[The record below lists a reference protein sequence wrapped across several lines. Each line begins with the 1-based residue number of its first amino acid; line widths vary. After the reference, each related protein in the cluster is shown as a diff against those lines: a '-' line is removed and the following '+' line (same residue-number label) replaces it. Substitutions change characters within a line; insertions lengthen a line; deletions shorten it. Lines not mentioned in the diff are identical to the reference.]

1 MWTRRASTLIELSEC
16 EGGFRGQ
23 QVHGVILASAIPRK
37 RGHWVQGVLG
47 AHIMRDLV
55 RLLAYGISN
64 ASNMDSFS
72 IILFAIASC
81 KRARYTGPRANAN
94 LMLYYARIMLLT
106 WCRNGRQ
113 SLQDLGR
120 CSYLLVSEKFRDGQ
134 DNFTS
139 SRPSPGQ
146 QRQ

>member
-47 AHIMRDLV
+47 AHMMRDLV
-55 RLLAYGISN
+55 RLLACGVSN
-64 ASNMDSFS
+64 ASNMDSFL
-72 IILFAIASC
+72 INLFAISSC
-81 KRARYTGPRANAN
+81 KRARYTGSWAYAD
-94 LMLYYARIMLLT
+94 LMLYYARLTLFT

-113 SLQDLGR
+113 SLQDPGR
-120 CSYLLVSEKFRDGQ
+120 CSYYLSVE
-134 DNFTS
+134 NFTDAQGNLTS